1 MATTV
6 ILRSSLF
13 RSKYKNTLD
22 YFLKAW
28 TNFGFFWHTYLTQR
42 HLGIGLKSLVVIL
55 MTSYFLKKVGR
66 QQCLIIENLIK
77 VNETKNEAGPCS
89 MFHKSSTSTRLDII
103 RKNYRCI
110 SILRSALRKNCAAQ
124 KHVRNEMAKLIN
136 WLLLPGRKRSIFL
149 SRCGGYVDSQSSST
163 AEGFDQTPD
172 DWARTSRVRRQI
184 EHGDD
189 FGTCAAAAASCFV
202 SSEVLGALITRY
214 ETRWLTRVVSR
225 RFWLKKQHHH
235 PSAMAK
241 QSITAS
247 RIKSLETTLRICKI
261 KP

>member
-28 TNFGFFWHTYLTQR
+28 TNFGSFWHTYLTQR

-77 VNETKNEAGPCS
+77 VNETKNEAGS

-110 SILRSALRKNCAAQ
+110 SILRWALRKTAQ
-124 KHVRNEMAKLIN
+124 RKNMFETKWRN
-136 WLLLPGRKRSIFL
+136 WLIDYYCLVERDRSFSL
-149 SRCGGYVDSQSSST
+149 V
-163 AEGFDQTPD
+163 
-172 DWARTSRVRRQI
+172 
-184 EHGDD
+184 
-189 FGTCAAAAASCFV
+189 AAA
-202 SSEVLGALITRY
+202 
-214 ETRWLTRVVSR
+214 WLTE
-225 RFWLKKQHHH
+225 Q
-235 PSAMAK
+235 
-241 QSITAS
+241 
-247 RIKSLETTLRICKI
+247 
-261 KP
+261 